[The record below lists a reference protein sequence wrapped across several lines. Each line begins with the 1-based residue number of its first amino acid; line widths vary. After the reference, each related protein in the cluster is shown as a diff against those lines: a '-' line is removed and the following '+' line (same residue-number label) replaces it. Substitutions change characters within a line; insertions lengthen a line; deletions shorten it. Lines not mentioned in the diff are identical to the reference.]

1 MPRTFG
7 ISSASGG
14 ERGGV
19 KQETEQRLET
29 DGDEIRQNAERG
41 KAEVGEGTGAEV
53 RECGRS
59 RWRHGGQ

>member
-1 MPRTFG
+1 MSDRTL
-7 ISSASGG
+7 SRDWKRDR
-14 ERGGV
+14 E
-19 KQETEQRLET
+19 
-29 DGDEIRQNAERG
+29 EIRQNVERG